1 MESKLV
7 TVIVL
12 NWNRKTL
19 LKRCIDSLK
28 AQTYRPLEI
37 ILVDN
42 GSHDGSPDYIREHFP
57 EVRLLVNEKNLGFCG
72 GNNVGLREAKGDYIA
87 LMNNDAVMEPE
98 CIAEMVRSIEKGKD
112 IGAVATKILLED
124 KPTHLDAAGIGI
136 CLDGLSIG
144 RGRMEEASQYNEEAE
159 VFFVSDCVSLYRK
172 EMIADIGLYDDD
184 FFAYA
189 EETDMGWR
197 ARLKGWRTLYN
208 PKAVAT
214 HSHSSTLGSYSPFK
228 VFLVERNRV
237 WVAIKNLPLVYL
249 VKGLGYTFS
258 RYFYQAY
265 SVFAGKGAAGEF
277 VKTMPK
283 WQLAWILVKAMAS
296 AALGIPKMLMKRRE
310 ILGSRRITN
319 KDIDVLFEKYGF
331 SAKEIAFKC

>member
-7 TVIVL
+7 TVIIL
-12 NWNRKTL
+12 NWNRKPL
-19 LKRCIDSLK
+19 LKRCIDSLC
-28 AQTYRPLEI
+28 AQTYRNLEI
-37 ILVDN
+37 LLVDN
-42 GSHDGSPDYIREHFP
+42 GSEDGSPEYVRENFP
-57 EVRLLVNEKNLGFCG
+57 DVKLVVNSENLGFCG
-72 GNNVGLREAKGDYIA
+72 GNNVGIRHAQGDYIA
-87 LMNNDAVMEPE
+87 LMNNDAVMRPDCVE
-98 CIAEMVRSIEKGKD
+98 EMVKSIEKSGNV
-112 IGAVATKILLED
+112 GAVATKILLED

-144 RGRMEEASQYNEEAE
+144 RGRMEEASLYNEEAE
-159 VFFVSDCVSLYRK
+159 VFFVSDCVSLYRR
-172 EMIADIGLYDDD
+172 EMIEDIGMYDDD

-189 EETDMGWR
+189 EETDLGWR
-197 ARLKGWRTLYN
+197 ARLKGWKTLYN

-214 HSHSSTLGSYSPFK
+214 HSHSSTLGAYSPFK

-237 WVAIKNLPLVYL
+237 WVAIKNLPLPYL
-249 VKGLGYTFS
+249 IQGIGYTFS
-258 RYFYQAY
+258 RYIYQAY

-283 WQLAWILVKAMAS
+283 WQLAWILVKATLS
-296 AALGIPKMLMKRRE
+296 AWMGIPKMLVKRKE

-319 KDIDVLFEKYGF
+319 QDIDVLFKRFGF